1 MHEVYLYAL
10 QCNIDSRRTFAK
22 QKINFRKTKIGQ
34 KGRHTLTPLHEQSN
48 RTSEKHQ
55 HNLKTQYLGKI
66 AGSYFRFTIGINLYS
81 LPIYL
86 FFSPTFFL
94 PFLLL
99 SLINLFHSIHYISTS
114 SRYYA
119 PNLFLIML
127 ICHYLY
133 STYIFINIKL
143 IFL

>member
-81 LPIYL
+81 LPNYL
-86 FFSPTFFL
+86 FFSPTYSFYHFCC
-94 PFLLL
+94 FL
-99 SLINLFHSIHYISTS
+99 SLIYFIPFIIYPLHHV
-114 SRYYA
+114 
-119 PNLFLIML
+119 IML
-127 ICHYLY
+127 PTCSSLC
-133 STYIFINIKL
+133 
-143 IFL
+143 